1 MREGEKYIFLSG
13 KCERKFL
20 LIEVRNSFEGEISF
34 DRNTHL
40 PISVKNRSAADCLGT
55 SLHGIGLSNVKREA
69 EKNMGDLDI
78 KIMENEFL
86 ATVLLQ
92 ERKGVK

>member
-1 MREGEKYIFLSG
+1 MKEGERYILLSG
-13 KCERKFL
+13 KCDRKFF

-34 DRNTHL
+34 DRDTHL
-40 PISVKNRSAADCLGT
+40 PISVKNRDAADCCGV

-69 EKNMGDLDI
+69 EKYMGDLDI
-78 KIMENEFL
+78 KIKENEFL